1 MSYIPRAYE
10 NRWDITHI
18 EDLDMSSANK
28 QSIVAQIIDKKMVNP
43 KTAKKLYEITVQDEN
58 WHIAHLQYYNAAF
71 QVAKL
76 EKNKR
81 YTIIWKPAD
90 KKGKVVFYHPEAV
103 ENKNYDAG
111 FDPMDS
117 REDDLSRLKSDSNQ
131 SDNTDSINNKTKLN
145 FANNPTDQKTWRIFP
160 IYSEMMGLKPAR
172 FADKIYANIWLIPK
186 YFMDHLP
193 KRFTEKYELLDLA
206 ETMTELHYPT
216 TYEKLN
222 KARYRIYFE
231 KMLKVQI
238 NSMVNKKEYETID
251 AKTKTIY
258 ARDSKVKPDRDI
270 VKELLVTLTFELTPP
285 QKTCVKEIIENLHS
299 EKPMLRLMQWDVWS
313 GKTIVAAIAAYYV
326 IKRFGWQVAFLS
338 PIEVLAQ
345 QHYNTLSKLF
355 YPLGINVK
363 LLTWSVTKSN
373 KDKLKADLY
382 YGSIEIVTGTHA
394 IMQDDVSFKNL
405 RFVVIDEQHKFGVKQ
420 RWWFKKFCSPHIL
433 QMTATPIPRTLALA
447 FFAEFTVSVIDQ
459 LPAWRKPIYTKVIT
473 AKDYTKIKP
482 RILDRISKWQNVYI
496 VVPLVNESEHLD
508 NVKSVLSE
516 YDEVCK
522 MFGKDLTKI
531 IDGKDQLIIGPSEW
545 FNRSQYIWLMHGK
558 LKPAEKLQ
566 SMQDFKSGKTK
577 ILVSTTVIEVW
588 VDVPHATIMIIKN
601 AERFWLSQL
610 HQLRGRVGRSDIQ
623 SYCFLESTKRD
634 SDRLQAMEETTDGF
648 KLAEIDMKLR
658 GSGEM
663 MWFRQSGQSD
673 IPLEILSDINFVQK
687 VQEAAK
693 ELVSIYPSL
702 DELPWLREE
711 MNLVWW
717 QLLV

>member
-394 IMQDDVSFKNL
+394 IMQEDVSFKNL